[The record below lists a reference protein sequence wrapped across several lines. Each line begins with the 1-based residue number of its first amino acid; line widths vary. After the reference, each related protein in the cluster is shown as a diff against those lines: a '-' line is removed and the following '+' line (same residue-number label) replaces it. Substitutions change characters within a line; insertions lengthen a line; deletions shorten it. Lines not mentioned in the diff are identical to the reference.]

1 MYMHVTYI
9 CMYSKELKQR
19 YAPMIVEP
27 EKKKRKWKEPLKVDT
42 AEHEALRR
50 AD

>member
-1 MYMHVTYI
+1 MHVTYI

-27 EKKKRKWKEPLKVDT
+27 EKKKKKMKGTVEGRYC
-42 AEHEALRR
+42 
-50 AD
+50 

>member
-1 MYMHVTYI
+1 MHVTYI

-27 EKKKRKWKEPLKVDT
+27 EKKKKES
-42 AEHEALRR
+42 ERNR
-50 AD
+50 